1 MSTSVQQLGQ
11 KQRHPD
17 RKLGEKEREGVL
29 FGYILLPAEPLKK
42 IFSEQKQINSGFW
55 LSLYTDT
62 THLKKKTQHLF
73 PFIFSGPNATYTHR
87 NIWGGGKQKQS

>member
-17 RKLGEKEREGVL
+17 RKHGEKERVGVL

-55 LSLYTDT
+55 LSLYTDNHT
-62 THLKKKTQHLF
+62 FKKKKTQHLF

-87 NIWGGGKQKQS
+87 NIGGKKQKQP